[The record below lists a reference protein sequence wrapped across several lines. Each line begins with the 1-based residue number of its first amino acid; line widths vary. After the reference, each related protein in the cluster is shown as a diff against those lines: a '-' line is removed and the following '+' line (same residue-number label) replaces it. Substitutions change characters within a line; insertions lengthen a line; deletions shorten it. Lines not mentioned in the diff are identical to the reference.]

1 MACPEATSG
10 PGDIVVRAARVDE
23 CGRLDDVERDGDR
36 RYAGYDGIPAG
47 FDDVVA
53 PSVLQ
58 AGRREGRLWVAVT
71 MAGGGTG
78 GDSDD
83 GEIIG
88 FVLAQTVEG
97 SAHLAQL
104 SVRLS
109 WQGQGVGRRL
119 VETVVG
125 WAREKAMDRL
135 TLCTFSDV
143 GWNRP
148 LYEHL
153 GFSVLPG
160 ERWTPGL
167 RAVFESDGPLSLD
180 LGRRVVMVRDLPG
193 P

>member
-1 MACPEATSG
+1 MSG
-10 PGDIVVRAARVDE
+10 TEDIVIRPARVDE
-23 CGRLDDVERDGDR
+23 IGRLAAVERDGDR

-53 PSVLQ
+53 AAVLE
-58 AGRREGRLWVAVT
+58 AGREEGRLWVAVT
-71 MAGGGTG
+71 MAGGGSG

-88 FVLAQTVEG
+88 FVLGQIVEG
-97 SAHLAQL
+97 AAHLAQV
-104 SVRLS
+104 SVRFA

-125 WAREKAMDRL
+125 WAREEGMAEL
-135 TLCTFSDV
+135 SLCTFSDV

-153 GFSVLPG
+153 GFSVLAE

-167 RAVFESDGPLSLD
+167 RAVFESDGPLGLD
-180 LGRRVVMVRDLPG
+180 LGRRVVMVRELAG